1 MFKVAVD
8 TAYLPNLPGEDAIY
22 RPR

>member
-8 TAYLPNLPGEDAIY
+8 AAYLPNLPSEDAIY
-22 RPR
+22 RPQ